1 MSGIDLIFDTNA
13 VLYLLKGNT
22 CVQSYLS
29 KQFGISIISEMELLS
44 FPKIN
49 KEDEQNI
56 QSLIHDCTVF
66 SLDYF
71 VKEQTILL
79 RKKYGIKLPDA
90 IIAATAIK
98 NRVPLLT
105 ADKGFRQIAELDL
118 ILLEPVI

>member
-13 VLYLLKGNT
+13 VLYLLN
-22 CVQSYLS
+22 
-29 KQFGISIISEMELLS
+29 
-44 FPKIN
+44 
-49 KEDEQNI
+49 
-56 QSLIHDCTVF
+56 
-66 SLDYF
+66 
-71 VKEQTILL
+71 
-79 RKKYGIKLPDA
+79 GIKLPDA

>member
-1 MSGIDLIFDTNA
+1 M
-13 VLYLLKGNT
+13 
-22 CVQSYLS
+22 
-29 KQFGISIISEMELLS
+29 
-44 FPKIN
+44 
-49 KEDEQNI
+49 
-56 QSLIHDCTVF
+56 
-66 SLDYF
+66 
-71 VKEQTILL
+71 KEQTILL